1 MSLSGRT
8 RIVIAAAGLAGAG
21 TLAAGSAAPADGGP
35 QPVRTELRILRA
47 AGAAHLRLRTDGDWV
62 RDLVRHVPAQR
73 RSAAAAAPPPEGRA
87 SEAPPA
93 PGGGARGASCC
104 CPTAPTPPG
113 AARGTPRGAPWA
125 HGTPVSTIAY
135 GTPEGV
141 MYQDGTAV
149 PVPVDGPALE
159 RLAQEAGGRYYEAA
173 SGGELRRVCEDIG
186 SSIGYRVER
195 REIWGWFV
203 AAGLLLSVA
212 VSAGSLL
219 WFSRVP

>member
-1 MSLSGRT
+1 MLLSDGTDTAGR
-8 RIVIAAAGLAGAG
+8 
-21 TLAAGSAAPADGGP
+21 SP
-35 QPVRTELRILRA
+35 
-47 AGAAHLRLRTDGDWV
+47 
-62 RDLVRHVPAQR
+62 RD
-73 RSAAAAAPPPEGRA
+73 
-87 SEAPPA
+87 
-93 PGGGARGASCC
+93 
-104 CPTAPTPPG
+104 
-113 AARGTPRGAPWA
+113 AARRAVGA
-125 HGTPVSTIAY
+125 GTPVSTTAY

-159 RLAQEAGGRYYEAA
+159 RLAQETGGRYYEAA